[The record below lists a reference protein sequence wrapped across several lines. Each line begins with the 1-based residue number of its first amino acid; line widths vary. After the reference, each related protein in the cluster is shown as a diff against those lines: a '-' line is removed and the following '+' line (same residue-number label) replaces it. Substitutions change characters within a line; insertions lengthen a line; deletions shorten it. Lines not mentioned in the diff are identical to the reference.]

1 MATAKH
7 KHDVITRTPIK
18 EAGLVMFLCCRQ
30 YKTWFSGEE

>member
-18 EAGLVMFLCCRQ
+18 EADLVMFRCRQ
-30 YKTWFSGEE
+30 YRTWFCAEE